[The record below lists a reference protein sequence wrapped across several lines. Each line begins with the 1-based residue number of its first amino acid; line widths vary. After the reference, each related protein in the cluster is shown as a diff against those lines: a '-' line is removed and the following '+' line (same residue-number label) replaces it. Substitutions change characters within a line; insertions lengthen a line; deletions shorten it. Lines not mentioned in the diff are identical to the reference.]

1 MKSVRLPVLLALM
14 LQLSGCAAVVVGGAV
29 ATGLAVH
36 DRRSFGTV
44 VDDNVLEARVRDAL
58 YGREEF
64 TTDHRIKVNANNGWV
79 LLAGEVESPAN
90 VRLAG
95 EVTAGIN
102 GVRRVINELVPER
115 RASLGRGTEDRWIST
130 KVNAAMTRIR
140 DLPGFDAT
148 RVKVT
153 TTRGVVYLM
162 GMVSREEAEA
172 ATSRARTVR
181 GVHRVVTIFEYL
193 EDQPDVV
200 EG

>member
-1 MKSVRLPVLLALM
+1 MKSVRLPVLLALA
-14 LQLSGCAAVVVGGAV
+14 LQLSGCAAVVVGGAA

-64 TTDHRIKVNANNGWV
+64 TTDHRIKVNANNGWI
-79 LLAGEVESPAN
+79 LLAGEVESTAN